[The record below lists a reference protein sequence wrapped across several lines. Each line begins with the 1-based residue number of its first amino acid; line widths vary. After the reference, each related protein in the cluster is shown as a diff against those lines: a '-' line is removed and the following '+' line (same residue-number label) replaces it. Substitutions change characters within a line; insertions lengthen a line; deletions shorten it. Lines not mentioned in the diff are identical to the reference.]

1 MHTLNIK
8 HYLIIQAQEADEARR
23 IAEEKAYE
31 AQRKAE
37 EARHLEEELLEAHR
51 KVRILLIL
59 HLNVLYCQHVLF
71 ISNFKFYL
79 G

>member
-1 MHTLNIK
+1 MHL
-8 HYLIIQAQEADEARR
+8 LIQAQEADEARR

-31 AQRKAE
+31 AERKAE

-51 KVRILLIL
+51 KV
-59 HLNVLYCQHVLF
+59 
-71 ISNFKFYL
+71 FYWEYFQ